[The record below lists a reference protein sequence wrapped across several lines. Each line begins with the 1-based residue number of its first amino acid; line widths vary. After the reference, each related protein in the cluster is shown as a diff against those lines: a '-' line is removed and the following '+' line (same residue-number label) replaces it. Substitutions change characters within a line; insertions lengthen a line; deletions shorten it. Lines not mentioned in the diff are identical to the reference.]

1 MTHPAHP
8 EQDTRLVISDAS
20 PLISL
25 AAAGLLGQLESLF
38 ERVAIPEAVY
48 HEVTLAGAGRP
59 GASAVEAAH
68 WLQVRTVTNTR
79 LAEDLSRELNRG
91 EAEAI
96 VLAVETG
103 AHLILLDERRAR
115 AVAGRLGL
123 SMTGV
128 LGCLLLAKQRR
139 LIHAL
144 KPTLDAL
151 LAEAGYRISPQLY
164 DHVLRAAGE

>member
-1 MTHPAHP
+1 MTHPARP
-8 EQDTRLVISDAS
+8 EQDTDLVVSDAS

-25 AAAGLLGQLESLF
+25 AAAELLGLLESLF
-38 ERVAIPEAVY
+38 GRVAIPEAVY
-48 HEVTLAGAGRP
+48 REVTLAGAGRP
-59 GASAVEAAH
+59 GSSAVAAAH
-68 WLQVRTVTNTR
+68 WLQVRKATDTR

-96 VLAVETG
+96 ALAVETG
-103 AHLILLDERRAR
+103 VHLILLDERRAR
-115 AVAGRLGL
+115 AVGL

-128 LGCLLLAKQRR
+128 LGCLLLAQQRR
-139 LIHAL
+139 LIPAI

-151 LAEAGYRISPQLY
+151 LAETGYRISPQLY